1 MKIKI
6 GIVGLGN
13 IFDKHYAVIKN
24 NKFFKIIAFC
34 DKNYKIKVKNSSI
47 SFYSD
52 IQEMLSK
59 EKEIELVILLT
70 PSGLHFGQIKMCLSY
85 DKDIIVEKPIC
96 LDFIE
101 LKKIIS
107 LQDIKKKKI
116 FTVYQNRKNTC
127 IEKLKNY
134 INKKKIGKIFFVN
147 SSLTWS
153 RNKKYYQDSSWRG
166 KWNGDRGVICN
177 QGIHNI
183 DLICNLFG
191 EVKHV
196 YTQSERVLKYSE
208 CEDTA
213 SSLIRFKNNIL
224 CNMNFTTASSEKNY
238 QNLIEVHGT
247 KGKFL
252 ITGRNLDVAYFNNKK
267 ICKNNNNLF
276 KLFYKD
282 VIQLLVTKKKIN
294 NNSAMLAKPSI
305 RLMNAMYVSLK
316 KNRIVNILN
325 N

>member
-13 IFDKHYAVIKN
+13 IFDEHYSVIKN

-34 DKNYKIKVKNSSI
+34 DKNYKFKNKNPLI
-47 SFYSD
+47 SFYCD

-59 EKEIELVILLT
+59 KKEIELVILLT
-70 PSGLHFGQIKMCLSY
+70 PSGLHFSQIKMCLSHN
-85 DKDIIVEKPIC
+85 KDIIVEKPIC
-96 LDFIE
+96 LDFNE
-101 LKKIIS
+101 LKKIIL
-107 LQDIKKKKI
+107 LQDIKKKNI

-127 IEKLKNY
+127 IQKLKNY

-153 RNKKYYQDSSWRG
+153 RNKQYYQDSSWRG
-166 KWNGDRGVICN
+166 KWSSDRGVICN

-224 CNMNFTTASSEKNY
+224 CNMNFTTASSKKNY

-267 ICKNNNNLF
+267 ICANHKNLF
-276 KLFYKD
+276 ELFYKD
-282 VIQLLVTKKKIN
+282 VIKLLVSKKTIN

-305 RLMNAMYVSLK
+305 RLMNAMYMSLK
-316 KNRIVNILN
+316 KNRKINVLN